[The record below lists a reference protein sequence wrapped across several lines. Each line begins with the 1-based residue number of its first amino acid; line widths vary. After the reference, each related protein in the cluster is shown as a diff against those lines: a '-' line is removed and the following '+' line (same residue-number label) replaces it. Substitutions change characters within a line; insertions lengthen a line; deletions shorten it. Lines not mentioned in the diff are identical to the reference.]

1 MKKILYAISAMA
13 LLLCACSKDDKDP
26 APIDKVTEEEY
37 WPSKIYEE
45 TGCNPTNV
53 EDIKTYKLYKDTD
66 NTKYLYGS
74 KYKDGEESFWFAQYN
89 SSGEQQWEIVH
100 KDNQFASHAYGP
112 VQIGNG
118 NIVVNNVTEKDAFTI
133 CGASPVIIDKEGK
146 ANYINVFNGYY
157 YTDVYTF
164 EKFFFCDINDFELNK
179 TSSKEW
185 CTQISNEGKILNQGE
200 NLNIPNGE
208 FAWLGDNYF
217 IEASNEKI
225 VRKGVLL
232 DADSTWAFIPKNT
245 HGKLEN
251 PQIIIENDSV
261 VINYNLLQEGNDV
274 IKSYKL
280 SCATGFV
287 SETGDIEEFINAN
300 VNGSIVSIDGFVTGD
315 VIAAFY
321 NNNSSKIVEVTEF
334 TMYETGTNKVVYQ
347 QKDCGFVEY
356 KKPLQYEL
364 KFSMVYKPLF
374 VWKYTSSGKSYEA
387 SYQM

>member
-1 MKKILYAISAMA
+1 MKKILYAISMMA
-13 LLLCACSKDDKDP
+13 LSLCACSEDEKDP
-26 APIDKVTEEEY
+26 APMDNITSEEQ
-37 WPSKIYEE
+37 IYNH
-45 TGCNPTNV
+45 TGCKPTDV

-118 NIVVNNVTEKDAFTI
+118 NIVVNNVTKKDEYTV
-133 CGASPVIIDKEGK
+133 CGSSPVIIDKEGK

-157 YTDVYTF
+157 YIDVYAF
-164 EKFFFCDINDFELNK
+164 DKFFFCDINDSELNK
-179 TSSKEW
+179 TSAKEW

-208 FAWLGDNYF
+208 FAWLGNDYF

-232 DADSTWAFIPKNT
+232 DADSTWTFIPKQTN
-245 HGKLEN
+245 GKLEN
-251 PQIIIENDSV
+251 PQIIMEDDSV
-261 VINYNLLQEGNDV
+261 VVNYNLFEEGNNV

-280 SCATGFV
+280 SCATGFI
-287 SETGDIEEFINAN
+287 SGTSDIEELINTT
-300 VNGSIVSIDGFVTGD
+300 VNGSIISVDGYTTGD

-321 NNNSSKIVEVTEF
+321 SNSDKTVEVTEF
-334 TMYETGTNKVVYQ
+334 TMYDTRTDKVVYQ

-374 VWKYTSSGKSYEA
+374 VWKYTSSGKSYEV